1 MRLWVWRNFGI
12 ETPDDWEMLQY
23 SRKVDAGNVAFANRY
38 RFRLEFSWRTVN
50 ATPDIER
57 MVSDYRAK
65 LAIEDPKGGATRT
78 TAAGWPGLLSGHD
91 APGPG
96 LKSRFVK
103 YFRSESCVTEL
114 VFTWPEGRDKKLE
127 RTVLEHV
134 RAVGERPGGLRR
146 WKAFGMDILASK
158 GMSLKDVNVAPALAV
173 MTFSGEKG
181 DRREERFERRG
192 MTSEWLRTP
201 VGEWLATRFPEGL
214 AIESRET
221 RDAPG
226 HTIEAVRGT
235 VHVKGLGRIVG
246 RRRRHEAAAWVCPA
260 DGRLFYVETGAPE
273 AECGDDKKGLI
284 AGRLS
289 CCPDVPLI
297 P

>member
-23 SRKVDAGNVAFANRY
+23 SRKVDAGNVAFADRY
-38 RFRLEFSWRTVN
+38 SFRLEFSWRAAQ
-50 ATPDIER
+50 ATPDVER
-57 MVSDYRAK
+57 MVTDYRAK
-65 LAIEDPKGGATRT
+65 LAIENPEGGAARAA
-78 TAAGWPGLLSGHD
+78 AAGWPGLLSGQD

-134 RAVGERPGGLRR
+134 RAVSERPGGLRR

-158 GMSLKDVNVAPALAV
+158 GMCLKNVNVAPALAV
-173 MTFSGEKG
+173 MTFSGEKRG
-181 DRREERFERRG
+181 EREERFERRG
-192 MTSEWLRTP
+192 MASEWLRAP
-201 VGEWLATRFPEGL
+201 VGEWLATRLPEEL

-246 RRRRHEAAAWVCPA
+246 RRRRHEAAAWICPA
-260 DGRLFYVETGAPE
+260 DGRLFYVEAGAPDSD
-273 AECGDDKKGLI
+273 GSKGKKGLI

-289 CCPDVPLI
+289 CCPDVPLTS
-297 P
+297 